1 MDIVWY
7 YRLFYIPIIIMAFG
21 LLLAFIL
28 KAKRMGMPEGG
39 KIWMTFQ
46 MISLIIFIV
55 ILWFVPFG
63 VNLAFWIGLGI
74 IIFGEVVFALG
85 FIAMQEH
92 PEKKQKVVDWGIY
105 RISRHSHQLA
115 GIITD
120 LGVIIMGWNPDSLIY
135 LILWIYLILQVIF
148 NHFYILMEERKNI
161 EKFGQ
166 EYKDYMKR
174 TPRYFGMGKS
184 SY

>member
-7 YRLFYIPIIIMAFG
+7 HRLFYIPIIIMLFG
-21 LLLAFIL
+21 FFVAFIL

-39 KIWMTFQ
+39 KIWMNFQ

-120 LGVIIMGWNPDSLIY
+120 LGVIIMGWNLDSLIY
-135 LILWIYLILQVIF
+135 MILWIYLILQIIF
-148 NHFYILMEERKNI
+148 SHFYILMEERKNI

-174 TPRYFGMGKS
+174 TPRYFGMVKS
-184 SY
+184 S

>member
-1 MDIVWY
+1 MEIIWY
-7 YRLFYIPIIIMAFG
+7 HRLFYIAIIGMAFS
-21 LLLAFIL
+21 LFLSFIL

-39 KIWMTFQ
+39 KIWMAFQ
-46 MISLIIFIV
+46 IISLIIFIV
-55 ILWFVPFG
+55 LLWFIPFSI
-63 VNLAFWIGLGI
+63 NLAFWIGLGI

-92 PEKKQKVVDWGIY
+92 PEKKHKVVDWGIY
-105 RISRHSHQLA
+105 RMSRHSHALA
-115 GIITD
+115 GMITD

-135 LILWIYLILQVIF
+135 TILWIYLILQIIF
-148 NHFYILMEERKNI
+148 SHFYILMEERKNI

-184 SY
+184 S

>member
-1 MDIVWY
+1 MEIVWY
-7 YRLFYIPIIIMAFG
+7 HRLFYVAIIVFALSFF
-21 LLLAFIL
+21 LSFIL
-28 KAKRMGMPEGG
+28 KPKRMGMPEGG
-39 KIWMTFQ
+39 KVWMIFQ
-46 MISLIIFIV
+46 TISLIIFIV
-55 ILWFVPFG
+55 LLWFVPFSI
-63 VNLAFWIGLGI
+63 NMAFWIGLGI

-105 RISRHSHQLA
+105 RINRHSHALA

-120 LGVIIMGWNPDSLIY
+120 LGVIVIGWNPDSLIY
-135 LILWIYLILQVIF
+135 IILWGYLILQVIF
-148 NHFYILMEERKNI
+148 THFYILMEERKNI

-174 TPRYFGMGKS
+174 TSRYFGMGKS
-184 SY
+184 S

>member
-1 MDIVWY
+1 MEIVWY
-7 YRLFYIPIIIMAFG
+7 HRLFYVPIIIMTFS
-21 LLLAFIL
+21 LFLAFIL

-55 ILWFVPFG
+55 ILWFVPFSI
-63 VNLAFWIGLGI
+63 NLAFWIGIGI

-85 FIAMQEH
+85 FMAMQEH
-92 PEKKQKVVDWGIY
+92 PEKEQRVVDWGIY
-105 RISRHSHQLA
+105 RMSRHSHQLA
-115 GIITD
+115 GMITD

-135 LILWIYLILQVIF
+135 TILWIYLILQIIF
-148 NHFYILMEERKNI
+148 SHFYILMEERKNI
-161 EKFGQ
+161 VKFGQ

-174 TPRYFGMGKS
+174 TPRYFGVGKTS
-184 SY
+184 

>member
-1 MDIVWY
+1 METVWY
-7 YRLFYIPIIIMAFG
+7 HRLFYIPIIIMAFG
-21 LLLAFIL
+21 LFLAFFL

-55 ILWFVPFG
+55 ILWFVPFSI
-63 VNLAFWIGLGI
+63 NLAFWIGLGI
-74 IIFGEVVFALG
+74 IIFGEVVFAMG

-92 PEKKQKVVDWGIY
+92 PEKEQKVVDWGIY
-105 RISRHSHQLA
+105 RMSRHSHQLA

-135 LILWIYLILQVIF
+135 TILWIYLILQIIF
-148 NHFYILMEERKNI
+148 SHFYILMEEGKNI

-174 TPRYFGMGKS
+174 TSRYFGMGKS
-184 SY
+184 S